1 MSKKPTVEEWVAWM
15 NSNLPE
21 TKSPFLQG
29 YSDAID
35 ERISLIAYDT
45 DAGYKQGYDQAIQ
58 DIQQLEKTDEPT
70 F

>member
-1 MSKKPTVEEWVAWM
+1 MMT
-15 NSNLPE
+15 E

-45 DAGYKQGYDQAIQ
+45 DAEYKQGYNQAMQ
-58 DIQQLEKTDEPT
+58 DIQQLEKLDATT